1 MTTALRPQRQPVC
14 YHPPP
19 MTRPSSRRELREFG
33 LLVGGVF
40 AALGAWWI
48 YRAKFPATSYA
59 FVAIGVL
66 LIAAGAIAPSLLRP
80 VQRAWMALAEA
91 LAFVMT
97 RVILAIVFYL
107 VVTPIGIIRRLIG
120 ADPLR
125 RRAAKATSYWEP
137 YSPRQ
142 HDPRHYDRMF

>member
-1 MTTALRPQRQPVC
+1 
-14 YHPPP
+14 

-48 YRAKFPATSYA
+48 YRAKFATASYV
-59 FVAIGVL
+59 FVAVGAL
-66 LIAAGAIAPSLLRP
+66 LIIAGAVAPNLLRA
-80 VQRAWMALAEA
+80 VYRAWMALAEG
-91 LAFVMT
+91 LSFLMT

-107 VVTPIGIIRRLIG
+107 VVAPIGIIRRLMG

-125 RRAAKATSYWEP
+125 RRAPSAASYWED

-142 HDPRHYDRMF
+142 HDPKHYDRMF